1 LPADCDETSSDALPP
16 ALADTIIPANG
27 IAQAITIAGDAAAP
41 AVVLLH
47 GLGWDARLWRRQVE
61 RLAAD
66 GWRAIAPDLRGM
78 GRTEKPLAPY
88 TLDLYA
94 ADIVALLDA
103 LRVERAALVGFS
115 LGGMVALA
123 VAAARPDRIAAAVFA
138 CCTTHSTPAG
148 EAATEAMLDRAG
160 KAGARRFAEEQA
172 EAIWSAG
179 WAASHPRAVAGFV
192 EWRAAMDQAAL
203 ACAFRAT
210 YGADLR
216 PWLGRITVPARVIV
230 ADSDRFVPVAAGAA
244 LAGALPAAD
253 LVVVEDAGHMVSIEQ
268 PERFDRALFDFLG
281 RAFPPRP
288 RALAGEDTA

>member
-1 LPADCDETSSDALPP
+1 MPP
-16 ALADTIIPANG
+16 ALIDTIIPANG
-27 IAQAITIAGDAAAP
+27 ITQAVTIAGDAAAP
-41 AVVLLH
+41 AIVLLH
-47 GLGWDARLWRRQVE
+47 GLGWDRGLWRRQVE

-66 GWRAIAPDLRGM
+66 GWLAIAPDLRGM
-78 GRTEKPLAPY
+78 GRTEKPPAPY

-94 ADIVALLDA
+94 ADIVALLDG
-103 LRVERAALVGFS
+103 LRIGRAALVGFS

-148 EAATEAMLDRAG
+148 EAATEAMLARAEE
-160 KAGARRFAEEQA
+160 AGARRFAEDQA

-179 WAASHPRAVAGFV
+179 WAAAHPRAIAGFV

-203 ACAFRAT
+203 ARAFRAT

-216 PWLGRITVPARVIV
+216 PSLGRITVPARVIV
-230 ADSDRFVPVAAGAA
+230 ADSDRFVPVAAGGA
-244 LAGALPAAD
+244 LAGALPQAD

-281 RAFPPRP
+281 RAFPPRSQ
-288 RALAGEDTA
+288 ALAGEDAA